1 MHHPFRIAPTAVIG
15 FALVAWVLAGLAKG
29 PGAFAQAPASPGH
42 DSHAHH
48 HHPAPAGVSRSQAHY
63 SIPDVT
69 LVDQEGRPVI
79 LRDLLNTDKP
89 ILANFIFTTCT
100 AICPAMSATFQQ
112 VGRALAGDRDQV
124 MMVSFSIDPE
134 QDTPSALAHYAE
146 RFDAGPQWV
155 LLTGSLED
163 SIRVQKA
170 FDAYRGDKM
179 NHAPLT
185 LLRVGPGDNWVRF
198 DGFAS
203 AADLVTELRAGM
215 GRSASADLAPAA
227 VPKPGETV
235 SYAIG
240 YELGGYLSGLAH
252 QGGGVDPGA
261 MLQGAL
267 DALAQAEPRV
277 SQEAMRQAL
286 APLQAEP
293 PAVAESGE
301 ATATPIPPP
310 ARTLGFVD
318 DFAVLNAKRPGVVTL
333 SSGVQYEILNAGQG
347 RRRPDPQDRVAL
359 RYEGRLTTGVVFDST
374 HEDPDPARLRVE
386 EILVPGL
393 REALLLMREGDRWR
407 VVVPPAL
414 GFAAAG
420 NNLLRKRD
428 LIYEIELVAIE
439 PAAPGSV
446 TQEGSVSAAPLK
458 AGAAQGADPA
468 ASR

>member
-1 MHHPFRIAPTAVIG
+1 MHHRLRIAPAAVIG

-29 PGAFAQAPASPGH
+29 PVAFAQAPAGAGH
-42 DSHAHH
+42 DPHAHH
-48 HHPAPAGVSRSQAHY
+48 HHPAPASVWRSQASY
-63 SIPDVT
+63 PIPNVT
-69 LVDQEGRPVI
+69 LVDQGGRPVT

-100 AICPAMSATFQQ
+100 AICPAMSATFRQ
-112 VGRALAGDRDQV
+112 VGRELAGDRDQV

-134 QDTPSALAHYAE
+134 QDTPSALAQYAE

-185 LLRVGPGDNWVRF
+185 LLRVGPGDTWIRF
-198 DGFAS
+198 EGFAS
-203 AADLVTELRAGM
+203 AADLVTELRAGLE
-215 GRSASADLAPAA
+215 RSARAEEAPAT
-227 VPKPGETV
+227 VPKPGGTA

-240 YELGGYLSGLAH
+240 YELGCYLSGLAR
-252 QGGGVDPGA
+252 QGGGADPGA

-267 DALAQAEPRV
+267 DALAQAELRV

-286 APLQAEP
+286 ARLQAEP
-293 PAVAESGE
+293 AAVAESGE
-301 ATATPIPPP
+301 ATLPPTPPP

-318 DFAVLNAKRPGVVTL
+318 DFAVLNAQRPGVVTL
-333 SSGVQYEILNAGQG
+333 PSGVQYEILKAGQG
-347 RRRPDPQDRVAL
+347 RQPDPQDRVAL

-374 HEDPDPARLRVE
+374 HEDPEPARLRVE

-414 GFAAAG
+414 GFATAG

-439 PAAPGSV
+439 PAALGFV
-446 TQEGSVSAAPLK
+446 TQ
-458 AGAAQGADPA
+458 
-468 ASR
+468 

>member
-1 MHHPFRIAPTAVIG
+1 MHHRLRIAPAAVIG

-29 PGAFAQAPASPGH
+29 PTAFAQAPASAGH
-42 DSHAHH
+42 DPHAHH
-48 HHPAPAGVSRSQAHY
+48 HHPAPASVSRSQAHY

-112 VGRALAGDRDQV
+112 VGRELAGDRDQV

-134 QDTPSALAHYAE
+134 QDNPSALAHYAE

-179 NHAPLT
+179 NHAPLS
-185 LLRVGPGDNWVRF
+185 LLRIGHGENWVRF

-203 AADLVTELRAGM
+203 ATDLVTELRAGM
-215 GRSASADLAPAA
+215 ERSASADLAPAA
-227 VPKPGETV
+227 VPKPGEMA

-240 YELGGYLSGLAH
+240 YELGGYLSGLAR

-286 APLQAEP
+286 APLEADP

-301 ATATPIPPP
+301 ATATPNPPP

-333 SSGVQYEILNAGQG
+333 PSGVQYEILNAGQG
-347 RRRPDPQDRVAL
+347 RRPDPPDRVAL

-374 HEDPDPARLRVE
+374 HEDPEPARLRVE

-439 PAAPGSV
+439 PATPGSI
-446 TQEGSVSAAPLK
+446 TQEGSVSAALLK
-458 AGAAQGADPA
+458 ADAALGADPA

>member
-1 MHHPFRIAPTAVIG
+1 MHHRLPIAPAAVIG
-15 FALVAWVLAGLAKG
+15 FALVTWVLAGLAQG
-29 PGAFAQAPASPGH
+29 PGAFAQAPAGAGH
-42 DSHAHH
+42 DPHAHH
-48 HHPAPAGVSRSQAHY
+48 HHPAPASVRRTQASY
-63 SIPDVT
+63 PIPDVT

-112 VGRALAGDRDQV
+112 VGRELAGDRDQV

-134 QDTPSALAHYAE
+134 QDTPSALAQYAK

-185 LLRVGPGDNWVRF
+185 LLRSGPGDNWVRF

-203 AADLVTELRAGM
+203 AADLVTELRAGLE
-215 GRSASADLAPAA
+215 RSARAEEAPAT
-227 VPKPGETV
+227 VPKPGGTA

-240 YELGGYLSGLAH
+240 YELGCYLSGLAR
-252 QGGGVDPGA
+252 QGGGADPGA

-267 DALAQAEPRV
+267 DALAQAEPRM

-286 APLQAEP
+286 ARLQAEP
-293 PAVAESGE
+293 AAVAESGE
-301 ATATPIPPP
+301 ATLPPTPPP

-318 DFAVLNAKRPGVVTL
+318 DFAVLNAQRPGVVTL
-333 SSGVQYEILNAGQG
+333 PSGVQYEILKAGQG
-347 RRRPDPQDRVAL
+347 RRPDPQDRVAL

-374 HEDPDPARLRVE
+374 HEDPEPARLRVE

-439 PAAPGSV
+439 PAAPGSI
-446 TQEGSVSAAPLK
+446 TQESIVSAAPLK
-458 AGAAQGADPA
+458 VDTAKGADPA